1 MPLSRRR
8 GCAVLCVLALLSA
21 ACGSSDTTSPANQPP
36 PDTTTGPRPSGDVAV
51 SGVQFTQGV
60 QDSAGTIPMIASGG
74 DAVANVYLAATPDF
88 TPVRLVLRMFNATGA
103 LTSADTVTSLDATA
117 LGTGLPTAQF
127 LVRASRLVAGANW
140 QVQALPASK
149 QADDT
154 ASNDVFPR
162 TGTAALN
169 VVSVP
174 PLTIRF
180 VPIVLSAN
188 GNAVSSISSDG
199 LTAYLQTL
207 RSIHP
212 LGVVN
217 AHLGTSF
224 TTGAS
229 FGTTPSGG
237 DASFWTELIA
247 ELDLARIADPT
258 EPTANWFGVVQPP
271 AHFTFTNF
279 GGFSYIPTTGTDA
292 GAHTRTSAAVGPGWF
307 NAPTQARD
315 LVAHEIGHTFGRAH
329 APCGGAGPPLD
340 AGYPVAGG
348 HIDQPGFDVYSW
360 SSGLASSAAQIGTS
374 TGDVMGYCF
383 PVWESAYT
391 YKAILNFRSST
402 VVADRAPEPR
412 THVLAIR
419 GSIDDRRGVTM
430 SPAFSIDARPTSPNG
445 NGAYT
450 LTGTDAAGRVL
461 FTYRFDGAVIDHD
474 AHVRHFTVAVPET
487 PGLDSAL
494 QAVRVTGPGGS
505 ALVAREPAPKSG
517 AALNRIPAI
526 RRNADGSVGAACP
539 ALTRGVVILDA
550 STNTVLGVSPNGSLT
565 LPPNQSQAFTVLCSD
580 GLMTSRSTVA
590 LQQLH

>member
-1 MPLSRRR
+1 
-8 GCAVLCVLALLSA
+8 
-21 ACGSSDTTSPANQPP
+21 
-36 PDTTTGPRPSGDVAV
+36 
-51 SGVQFTQGV
+51 
-60 QDSAGTIPMIASGG
+60 MIASGG
-74 DAVANVYLAATPDF
+74 DAVANVYLAATAEF
-88 TPVRLVLRMFNATGA
+88 TPVRVVLRMFNASNV
-103 LTSADTVTSLDATA
+103 LTSTDTVTSLGATA

-127 LVRASRLVAGANW
+127 LVRAPRLVTGANW
-140 QVQALPASK
+140 QVEVLPAGN

-154 ASNDVFPR
+154 TSNDVFPR
-162 TGTAALN
+162 TGTTTLN

-188 GNAVSSISSDG
+188 GNVVSAISSDS
-199 LTAYLQTL
+199 LTSYLQTL
-207 RSIHP
+207 RSVHP

-217 AHLGTSF
+217 AHIAASF

-229 FGTTPSGG
+229 FGTAPAGG

-271 AHFTFTNF
+271 PRFNYTNF
-279 GGFSYIPTTGTDA
+279 GGFSYIPTVGTDA

-329 APCGGAGPPLD
+329 APCGGAGAPLD
-340 AGYPVAGG
+340 AGYPVPGG

-360 SSGLASSAAQIGTS
+360 SYGLASGASQIATS

-412 THVLAIR
+412 TRVIALR
-419 GSIDDRRGVTM
+419 GSIDDRSGVSM

-487 PGLDSAL
+487 PELDSDL
-494 QAVRVTGPGGS
+494 QAVRVTGPAGS
-505 ALVAREPAPKSG
+505 SLLARRPAPTTG
-517 AALNRIPAI
+517 ATLDRTPAI

-539 ALTRGVVILDA
+539 AVSRGVLILDA
-550 STNTVLGVSPNGSLT
+550 STHTVLGISPTPSLT
-565 LPPNQSQAFTVLCSD
+565 LPPNQASAITVLCSD
-580 GLMTSRSTVA
+580 GLMTSRTSAT
-590 LQQLH
+590 LSQLH